1 MKIVYIGVTKL
12 SVRKFLEYVITWVLL
27 IAGIII
33 GCPLKLNYGNIF
45 LTISGY
51 LIFMVGMYI
60 HYLSHKTHPKAHKDI
75 TEIDYIAT
83 AGIYS
88 WVRHP
93 GYLGLIL
100 AFIGLALAFGS
111 IPGPII
117 SVILSLYHYYLACK
131 EEDMMIQK
139 FGDAYIRYMNEVPDK
154 LIPIKKV
161 LRKRKS
167 RES

>member
-1 MKIVYIGVTKL
+1 M
-12 SVRKFLEYVITWVLL
+12 SVKRFLEYSATWIVL

-33 GCPLKLNYGNIF
+33 GYLLKLNFENII

-51 LIFMVGMYI
+51 SIFVLGMYI
-60 HYLSHKTHPKAHKDI
+60 HYLSHKAHPKAHKDI
-75 TEIDYIAT
+75 IEIDYIAAT
-83 AGIYS
+83 GVYS

-111 IPGPII
+111 IPGLIV
-117 SVILSLYHYYLACK
+117 SVILSLYHYYLAYK
-131 EEDMMIQK
+131 EESMMIRK
-139 FGDAYIRYMNEVPDK
+139 FGEAYINYMSRVPDR

-161 LRKRKS
+161 LKKRKYQGS
-167 RES
+167 